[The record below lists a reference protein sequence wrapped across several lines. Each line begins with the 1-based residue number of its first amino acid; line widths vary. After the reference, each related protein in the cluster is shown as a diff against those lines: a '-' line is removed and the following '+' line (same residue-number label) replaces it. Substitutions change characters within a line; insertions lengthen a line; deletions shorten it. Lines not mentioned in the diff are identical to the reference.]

1 MIKFNK
7 VSLKYDKDTYAVHDL
22 SLVIE
27 EGEFVFIVGK
37 TGAGKSTLF
46 KLLTRELKPTSGSIK
61 VFKENIEY
69 ISNKKIPYYRRK
81 LGVVFQDFK
90 LLEDR
95 NVYENVA
102 FAQEVIG
109 VNAFKIKK
117 RVIKILNLVGLR
129 NKASKMP
136 NELSG
141 GEKQKVAIARAIIN
155 KPKILLADEPTG
167 SLSKTSKFSISI
179 PNIMAVTS
187 YYPVRFISNDIIN
200 LLNSINQNGTTV
212 VVITHD
218 MHLVERMNKRV
229 IRLDEGNLIYDDM
242 GLDDQLRDYLSK
254 E

>member
-7 VSLKYDKDTYAVHDL
+7 VSLKYDKDIYAVRDL
-22 SLVIE
+22 TLKID

-46 KLLTRELKPTSGSIK
+46 KLLTRELIPTSGSIK
-61 VFKENIEY
+61 VFNDNIEF
-69 ISNKKIPYYRRK
+69 ISNRLIPYYRRN

-109 VNAFKIKK
+109 VNSFKIKK
-117 RVIKILNLVGLR
+117 RVLRILNMVGLR

-136 NELSG
+136 FELSG

-155 KPKILLADEPTG
+155 KPRILLADEPTG
-167 SLSKTSKFSISI
+167 NLDEIST
-179 PNIMAVTS
+179 NE
-187 YYPVRFISNDIIN
+187 IIN
-200 LLNSINQNGTTV
+200 LLDTINQNGTTV

-218 MHLVERMNKRV
+218 VHLVGRMNKRV
-229 IRLDEGNLIYDDM
+229 IRLDEGNVIYDDV
-242 GLDDQLRDYLSK
+242 GLDEQIKSYIMN

>member
-22 SLVIE
+22 SLKIE

-61 VFKENIEY
+61 VFKDNIEY
-69 ISNKKIPYYRRK
+69 ITNKKIPYYRRK

-109 VNAFKIKK
+109 VNSFKIKK

-129 NKASKMP
+129 NKANKMP

-167 SLSKTSKFSISI
+167 NLDEVST
-179 PNIMAVTS
+179 
-187 YYPVRFISNDIIN
+187 NDIIN

-229 IRLDEGNLIYDDM
+229 IRLDEGNLVYDDF
-242 GLDDQLRDYLSK
+242 GLDDQIKSYLSK

>member
-7 VSLKYDKDTYAVHDL
+7 VSLKYDQDSYAIRDL
-22 SLVIE
+22 SLKID

-46 KLLTRELKPTSGSIK
+46 KLLTRELKPSSGSIR
-61 VFKENIEY
+61 VFKDNIEY
-69 ISNKKIPYYRRK
+69 ISDRMLPYYRRK
-81 LGVVFQDFK
+81 LGVIFQDFK

-109 VNAFKIKK
+109 VSSFKIRK
-117 RVIKILNLVGLR
+117 RVIKILSLVGLR
-129 NKASKMP
+129 NKANKMP

-167 SLSKTSKFSISI
+167 NLDEMSTNEIIGLLET
-179 PNIMAVTS
+179 
-187 YYPVRFISNDIIN
+187 IN
-200 LLNSINQNGTTV
+200 LNGTTV

-218 MHLVERMNKRV
+218 VHLVERMKKRV
-229 IRLDEGNLIYDDM
+229 IRLDKGNIIYDDF
-242 GLDDQLRDYLSK
+242 GLDAQIKNYLK
-254 E
+254 NE

>member
-7 VSLKYDKDTYAVHDL
+7 VSLKYDKETYAIHDL
-22 SLVIE
+22 SLKID

-46 KLLTRELKPTSGSIK
+46 KLLTREITPSSGSIK
-61 VFKENIEY
+61 VFKDNIEY
-69 ISNKKIPYYRRK
+69 ISDKLIPYYRRQ
-81 LGVVFQDFK
+81 LGVIFQDFK

-109 VNAFKIKK
+109 ANSFKIRK
-117 RVIKILNLVGLR
+117 RVIKILNIVGLR
-129 NKASKMP
+129 NKVLKMP
-136 NELSG
+136 YELSG

-167 SLSKTSKFSISI
+167 NLDEIST
-179 PNIMAVTS
+179 NE
-187 YYPVRFISNDIIN
+187 IIN
-200 LLNSINQNGTTV
+200 LLDAINQNGTTV

-218 MHLVERMNKRV
+218 IHLVSRMKKRV
-229 IRLDEGNLIYDDM
+229 IRLDEGNLVYDDY
-242 GLDDQLRDYLSK
+242 GLDDQMMSYMMN

>member
-1 MIKFNK
+1 MIKFNN
-7 VSLKYDKDTYAVHDL
+7 VSLKYDKDTYAIKDL
-22 SLVIE
+22 SLKID

-46 KLLTRELKPTSGSIK
+46 KLLTRELKPSSGSIK
-61 VFKENIEY
+61 VFRDNIEY
-69 ISNKKIPYYRRK
+69 IPNRDIPYYRRK

-95 NVYENVA
+95 NVYENIA

-109 VNAFKIKK
+109 VNSFKIKK
-117 RVIKILNLVGLR
+117 HVIKILNLVGLR
-129 NKASKMP
+129 NKANKMP

-167 SLSKTSKFSISI
+167 NLDEVST
-179 PNIMAVTS
+179 NE
-187 YYPVRFISNDIIN
+187 IIN
-200 LLNSINQNGTTV
+200 LLNTINQNGTTV
-212 VVITHD
+212 VIITHD

-229 IRLDEGNLIYDDM
+229 VRLDEGNLIYDDY
-242 GLDDQLRDYLSK
+242 GLDNQIKKYL
-254 E
+254 ENE

>member
-7 VSLKYDKDTYAVHDL
+7 VSLKYDKEAYAIKEL
-22 SLVIE
+22 SLKIN

-46 KLLTRELKPTSGSIK
+46 KLLTRELKPTSGTIK
-61 VFKENIEY
+61 VFNENIEFM
-69 ISNKKIPYYRRK
+69 NDREIPRYRRR
-81 LGVVFQDFK
+81 LGVIFQDFK

-95 NVYENVA
+95 NAYENIA

-109 VNAFKIKK
+109 ADPSKIRN
-117 RVIKILNLVGLR
+117 RVMRLLNIVDLR

-141 GEKQKVAIARAIIN
+141 GEKQKVAIARALIN
-155 KPKILLADEPTG
+155 KPRILLADEPTG
-167 SLSKTSKFSISI
+167 NLDEVST
-179 PNIMAVTS
+179 NEIM
-187 YYPVRFISNDIIN
+187 N
-200 LLNSINQNGTTV
+200 LLDVINGNGTTV

-229 IRLDEGNLIYDDM
+229 IRLDEGNLVYDDF
-242 GLDDQLRDYLSK
+242 GLDDQIKSYIDN